1 MQTEKQIL
9 PALPH
14 LMEIFDLLRKGK
26 HIAPE
31 DTGIYFDLQT
41 NEAALTELFTQLGF
55 ELIHHPRGFYYFR
68 GDTAISDTSSKMAV
82 FMFILVES
90 IADAGGSP
98 AEQIM
103 ADIFPIENLEHL
115 RRERYRAIMQ
125 EAGMVTEEDLRQT
138 LRTMERFGFL
148 KMENAD
154 AFRFRTPAYRFLD
167 LCMDIFKENE
177 AAESNQ

>member
-1 MQTEKQIL
+1 
-9 PALPH
+9 
-14 LMEIFDLLRKGK
+14 
-26 HIAPE
+26 
-31 DTGIYFDLQT
+31 
-41 NEAALTELFTQLGF
+41 
-55 ELIHHPRGFYYFR
+55 
-68 GDTAISDTSSKMAV
+68 
-82 FMFILVES
+82 MFILVEA

-103 ADIFPIENLEHL
+103 ADVFPIENLEHL

-125 EAGMVTEEDLRQT
+125 EAGMATEEDLRQT